1 MTKIKF
7 ASDDEIGGTVTILIA
22 KIKLTSG
29 EMVVLDDVKAV
40 MRTNDDF
47 LHIQYGGD
55 ADIDTEFYAHMTN
68 VAFYLTEEREHE
80 ILGVDPEEIET
91 ID

>member
-7 ASDDEIGGTVTILIA
+7 ANDDEIGSIVTILIA

-40 MRTNDDF
+40 MRTNDGF
-47 LHIQYGGD
+47 LHIQYGG
-55 ADIDTEFYAHMTN
+55 ADDVDTEFYAQLEN

-80 ILGVDPEEIET
+80 ILGVDPEELET